1 MLFIAT
7 EPIVLLLAIYI
18 SIMYGT
24 LYALFSAF
32 PIVFQQHRGFTPG
45 QGGLAFLGVGFGITL
60 GIGTQSY
67 QDKLYRK
74 AMDTSIT
81 GKAPPEARLHT
92 AMIGGVLIPIGL
104 FAFAWTSSPAIHWIV
119 PILAGI
125 PFGTGVAQIL
135 QSLTTYLMDTYPLY
149 FASSIAATIVMRSFC
164 GAAFPL
170 FSPAMFAALGD
181 QWAMSVFA
189 FLSLACTP
197 IPILFHKYG
206 PWIRSKSRVA
216 SKEPALQAAPVNA
229 PSLHLTTM
237 QEKVE
242 DTEAQK

>member
-1 MLFIAT
+1 
-7 EPIVLLLAIYI
+7 
-18 SIMYGT
+18 MYGT

-67 QDKLYRK
+67 QDKLYRQ
-74 AMDTSIT
+74 AMDKSPT
-81 GKAPPEARLHT
+81 GKAPPEAT
-92 AMIGGVLIPIGL
+92 
-104 FAFAWTSSPAIHWIV
+104 TSPAIHWIV

-149 FASSIAATIVMRSFC
+149 FASSIAATIVLRSIC

-206 PWIRSKSRVA
+206 FWIRSKSRVA
-216 SKEPALQAAPVNA
+216 SKEPAVQTALDIGS
-229 PSLHLTTM
+229 PSHSTTI

-242 DTEAQK
+242 DKDLQK

>member
-1 MLFIAT
+1 MAS
-7 EPIVLLLAIYI
+7 IYI
-18 SIMYGT
+18 EGP
-24 LYALFSAF
+24 LY
-32 PIVFQQHRGFTPG
+32 V
-45 QGGLAFLGVGFGITL
+45 
-60 GIGTQSY
+60 
-67 QDKLYRK
+67 
-74 AMDTSIT
+74 
-81 GKAPPEARLHT
+81 PPVDVVTR
-92 AMIGGVLIPIGL
+92 
-104 FAFAWTSSPAIHWIV
+104 TSSPAIHWIV

-149 FASSIAATIVMRSFC
+149 FASSIAATIVLRSFC

-170 FSPAMFAALGD
+170 FSPAMFAAFGD

-197 IPILFHKYG
+197 IPILFHVRTLSMVSNFLRYSLLLQKYG

-216 SKEPALQAAPVNA
+216 YKEPTVLAEQVPVIA
-229 PSLHLTTM
+229 PSSHLTTI

-242 DTEAQK
+242 DTEVQK